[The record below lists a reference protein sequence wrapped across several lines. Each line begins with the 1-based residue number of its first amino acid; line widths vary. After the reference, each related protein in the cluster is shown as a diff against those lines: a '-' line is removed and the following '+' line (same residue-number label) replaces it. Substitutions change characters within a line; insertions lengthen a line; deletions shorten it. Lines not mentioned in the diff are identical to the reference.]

1 MISNKYLTKI
11 AELNNQPG
19 PFKTAIQQG
28 VAGIIPDIVG
38 GSIGGKFGSKFGVKG
53 TVVGTMAGAGLGG
66 LSASY
71 AVLKHHQLAAQAA
84 QKGQSK

>member
-1 MISNKYLTKI
+1 MNKYLTKI
-11 AELNNQPG
+11 TEKKQTGNQPG
-19 PFKTAIQQG
+19 PFKVAIQQG

-38 GSIGGKFGSKFGVKG
+38 GSIGGKLGSKFGVKG
-53 TVVGTMAGAGLGG
+53 AVVGTMAGAGLGG

-84 QKGQSK
+84 QKGQ